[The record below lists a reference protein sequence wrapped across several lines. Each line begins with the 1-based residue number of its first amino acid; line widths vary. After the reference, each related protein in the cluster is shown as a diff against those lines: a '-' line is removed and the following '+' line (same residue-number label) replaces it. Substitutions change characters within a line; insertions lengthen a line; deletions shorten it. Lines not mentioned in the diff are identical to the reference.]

1 VSRPKRGPVA
11 GTLRSRK
18 RPASALLVWLVAVGP
33 LAAGPLE
40 FGLAEFERAVAER
53 RLNPRLFR
61 IRTELSTAD
70 PETYRISGSLV
81 SGGDLRG
88 LMYGL
93 LEAAEQIR
101 LRGYLTAT
109 AGKPAT
115 PIRGIRRFLHNR
127 DLEQDWYHSRDYWI
141 EYLRMLARNRFNRLN
156 LVFAHQTDYLAP
168 PYPYWVDVEDFPE
181 VRVPDLGEQERR
193 RNLET
198 LCFIAQAAADHGIDF
213 TLGIWQHDVQRD
225 RGQKPSVEGLTP
237 DNIGP
242 YSYAALK
249 KVLAACPTIRGV
261 QVRTNVESGIP
272 PGRQVS
278 FFRDFVYRAVREAG
292 RRVTLEVR
300 GWLMEPGMLE
310 AATGA
315 GAPLRLSSKFWAEH
329 MGRPYQPAETFPNY
343 SFLDLLR
350 RPRTYEFLWE
360 IWALGSNRLL
370 LWGDPEHVRRIVPML
385 VLSGTQGF
393 EIDEPL
399 AQKGFGNRP
408 GKWGIFTPAQQ
419 DRVFWK
425 YEFERYWLFYL
436 LWGRLSYEPK
446 TPERLWR
453 AEAERRFGVAAADVL
468 EAYALAGRVLPELSA
483 VHMPDPNMYVW
494 PEINPGG
501 LIDVYKDVLPG
512 DWRFVASPT
521 ESVRNRLRGV
531 ISAKQ
536 TPRQTAA
543 RLEALAAGIER
554 AVAQARSRLGEA
566 HREWRGTGPDF
577 EVLAALARYHA
588 HKQRAAEALATFY
601 EIDDPAALEAARAE
615 LSAALG
621 VWERLVR
628 FTDGLY
634 PDEMAF
640 GPSDTGHWK
649 DKLPYVR
656 HDLATLA
663 EREALWKRFG
673 SFVAGFD
680 FGALAEPRRGPAYR
694 TLPSLVSNT
703 LEPRF
708 RPVGPETDYDEARGY
723 GWATSGER
731 AAAPLEEFPLEVLR
745 SNARNPVRLPANLLF
760 GDSIRGAGPQVFR
773 LRVPPEAD
781 GEEADYTA
789 LLLLPDGSERARRL
803 RSSQGVLDIVFP
815 EGNWDVAGLI
825 VKKAGRGQE
834 PVALRAPEGKPRPA
848 MLQQRPRFA
857 QAGRSL
863 TLRLFCTPAGR
874 IAAVRL
880 HYRSLNQLEP
890 FRTLEAP
897 AAKAVFTIPGEDL
910 GGQFDLQYYFEVLAA
925 DGSGWFYPDPAE
937 ATPYFVVE
945 VRGGSDGPPR
955 R

>member
-1 VSRPKRGPVA
+1 MPGAFSSRLRPAFGILLCLLAALPAATGPV
-11 GTLRSRK
+11 
-18 RPASALLVWLVAVGP
+18 
-33 LAAGPLE
+33 E
-40 FGLAEFERAVAER
+40 FGRAELERAVAER
-53 RLNPRLFR
+53 RLNPRLAR
-61 IRTELSTAD
+61 IATQISTGD
-70 PETYRISGSLV
+70 PETFQISGAV
-81 SGGDLRG
+81 ITGGDLRG

-101 LRGYLTAT
+101 LRGSLTAT
-109 AGKPAT
+109 AGRPAT

-127 DLEQDWYHSRDYWI
+127 ELEQDWYHSRDYWI
-141 EYLRMLARNRFNRLN
+141 EYLRMLARSRFNRLN

-181 VRVPDLGEQERR
+181 VRVPDLSEPERR

-213 TLGIWQHDVQRD
+213 TLGIWQHDIQRD

-237 DNIGP
+237 ENIGP
-242 YSYAALK
+242 YSYAALR
-249 KVLAACPTIRGV
+249 KVLATCRAIRGV

-278 FFRDFVYRAVREAG
+278 FFRDYVYRAVRDAG

-310 AATGA
+310 AAVGA

-343 SFLDLLR
+343 SFLDFLR
-350 RPRTYEFLWE
+350 RPRGYEFLWE
-360 IWALGSNRLL
+360 VWALGSNRLL
-370 LWGDPEHVRRIVPML
+370 LWGDPEHVRRAAPML
-385 VLSGTQGF
+385 TLSGTQGF

-399 AQKGFGNRP
+399 AQKGFGNRS
-408 GKWGIFTPAQQ
+408 GRWGIFTAAHQ

-436 LWGRLSYEPK
+436 LWGRLTYNPK
-446 TPERLWR
+446 TPERVWR
-453 AEAERRFGVAAADVL
+453 AEAERRFGPAAADVL

-483 VHMPDPNMYVW
+483 AHMPDPNMYVW

-512 DWRFVASPT
+512 DWRLVASPA
-521 ESVRNRLRGV
+521 EAVGNRLRGV
-531 ISAKQ
+531 ASAKQ

-543 RLEALAAGIER
+543 RLEALAQGIER
-554 AVAQARSRLGEA
+554 AVAQAHSRLGET
-566 HREWRGTGPDF
+566 HREWRATEPDF
-577 EVLAALARYHA
+577 KVLAALARYHA

-601 EIDDPAALEAARAE
+601 EIDDSAALQAARAE

-621 VWERLVR
+621 VWERLVQL
-628 FTDGLY
+628 TDGLY

-663 EREALWKRFG
+663 EREELWNRFG
-673 SFVAGFD
+673 SFVVGFD
-680 FGALAEPRRGPAYR
+680 FGALPQIRRGPAYR
-694 TLPSLVSNT
+694 TLPSLVFNT
-703 LEPRF
+703 VEPRF
-708 RPVGPETDYDEARGY
+708 RPVGPETEYEEARGY
-723 GWATSGER
+723 GWATPGER
-731 AAAPLEEFPLEVLR
+731 AAAPMEEFPLEVLR

-760 GDSIRGAGPQVFR
+760 GDSIRGAGPQIFR
-773 LRVPPEAD
+773 VRVPPAAH
-781 GEEADYTA
+781 GEEADYSA
-789 LLLLPDGSERARRL
+789 LLLLPDGSEITPRL
-803 RSSQGVLDIVFP
+803 RTSQGVLDVVFP
-815 EGNWDVAGLI
+815 EGRWDVAGLI
-825 VKKAGRGQE
+825 VKKTGRPPA
-834 PVALRAPEGKPRPA
+834 PVTARMPAEKPRPA
-848 MLQQRPRFA
+848 MSHQRPRFA
-857 QAGRSL
+857 TAGRPL
-863 TLRLFCTPAGR
+863 ALQLLITPAGR
-874 IAAVRL
+874 IARVRL
-880 HYRSLNQLEP
+880 HYRPLNQLER
-890 FRTLEAP
+890 FRTVEAP
-897 AAKAVFTIPGEDL
+897 PARATFTVPGEELD
-910 GGQFDLQYYFEVLAA
+910 GRFDLQYYFELLAP

-945 VRGGSDGPPR
+945 VRGGSDGPSR